1 MVLNLKI
8 SLVFINM
15 VSSFINL
22 ALIYWINLRP
32 LPIQMPK
39 TILFFLLL
47 LPFQSLFAT
56 PCSGKKM
63 GISHCEGS
71 QFVCNDGSYS
81 RSPKDCSE
89 YFANKVSKPKP
100 ENRATSPF
108 MQSPGERERSSKI
121 LKLDYPGFTIWLDC
135 EKHGAVKFQ
144 YVAQHD
150 TGNAKR
156 YPRFYLD
163 PKVPSEC
170 QQTTAEAYGMH
181 YDRGHQVPAN
191 HLDASPDAIKATNA
205 MPNILPQAAN
215 MNKGAWLQ
223 TEEII
228 ECYRDIDELLVV
240 GGALWGQNS
249 NDYFVHTHGVK
260 TPDAFWKVVIRGT
273 GQDERAIAWIVP
285 NSQAATKDNLDRYLV
300 SVADIERITGEK
312 LPVADYVKHEK
323 PAVSWTIPRGCRKG

>member
-1 MVLNLKI
+1 
-8 SLVFINM
+8 
-15 VSSFINL
+15 
-22 ALIYWINLRP
+22 
-32 LPIQMPK
+32 MPK

-47 LPFQSLFAT
+47 LPFQSLLAT

-63 GISHCEGS
+63 GISHCEGT

-81 RSPKDCSE
+81 RSTKDCSE
-89 YFANKVSKPKP
+89 SFLTKIPTPKSATLIENKPSAFT

-108 MQSPGERERSSKI
+108 MQSPRERERSRNI

-163 PKVPSEC
+163 PKVPTEC

-191 HLDASPDAIKATNA
+191 HLDASEDAIKATNA

-215 MNKGAWLQ
+215 MNRGAWLQ

-240 GGALWGQNS
+240 GGALWGQGS

-260 TPDAFWKVVIRGT
+260 TPEAFWKVVIRGT

-285 NSQAATKDNLDRYLV
+285 NSQEATKDNLDRYLV
-300 SVADIERITGEK
+300 SVADIEGITGEK
-312 LPVADYVKHEK
+312 LPVADYAKHEK
-323 PAVSWTIPRGCRKG
+323 PSSSWTIPRGCRKG

>member
-1 MVLNLKI
+1 
-8 SLVFINM
+8 
-15 VSSFINL
+15 
-22 ALIYWINLRP
+22 
-32 LPIQMPK
+32 
-39 TILFFLLL
+39 
-47 LPFQSLFAT
+47 
-56 PCSGKKM
+56 M

-81 RSPKDCSE
+81 RSTKDCSE
-89 YFANKVSKPKP
+89 YSSKKTPTPKSALFTDNKPSAFT

-108 MQSPGERERSSKI
+108 MQSPRERERTRNI

-150 TGNAKR
+150 SGNAKR

-163 PKVPSEC
+163 PKVPPEC

-191 HLDASPDAIKATNA
+191 HLDASEDAIKATNA

-215 MNKGAWLQ
+215 MNRGAWLQ

-240 GGALWGQNS
+240 GGALWGQGS

-260 TPDAFWKVVIRGT
+260 TPEAFWKVVIRGT

-285 NSQAATKDNLDRYLV
+285 NSQEATKDNLDRYLV
-300 SVADIERITGEK
+300 SVADIEGITGEK
-312 LPVADYVKHEK
+312 LPVADYAKHEK
-323 PAVSWTIPRGCRKG
+323 PSSSWTIPRGCRRG